1 MAVRTKEEL
10 LEAVKVHYGDDTSDD
25 TLLFIEDISDT
36 LNDYESK
43 VTSSGDWE
51 NKYNELAVKY
61 KERFFD
67 DDGKVSKNNSD
78 PTDPDPGD
86 YVVPQTY
93 DDLFETEREKEI

>member
-10 LEAVKVHYGDDTSDD
+10 LEAVKVHYGEDTSDD
-25 TLLFIEDISDT
+25 AIMFIEDISDT

-43 VTSSGDWE
+43 VNSSGDWE

-61 KERFFD
+61 KERFFET
-67 DDGKVSKNNSD
+67 GKLDKDETD
-78 PTDPDPGD
+78 PTDPEPDD

-93 DDLFETEREKEI
+93 DDLFETEREEEI